1 MFVHDIPALQLYTA
15 LYELPQFFE
24 FISERDA
31 RWYSDRR
38 YAELRCPFCGGTVS
52 AKWKDG
58 FPRFTSHNPA
68 KCSHFRS
75 TSPIDFYA
83 MLSGTSFSK
92 AKDILAKKMAT
103 TGIADDD
110 SWKYPM
116 PSEESITKENA
127 ERIGEALACNDLSQ
141 TALALSAK
149 GISYDALPEIIQGD
163 VAFIQNLTL
172 LTSSGHERVDTGL
185 MTVSRTA
192 RHGISARICRI
203 KNSKTMEFFT
213 YGLQVFQI
221 GRALPFGLDYAFGKS
236 VIAITEGDVDALAMM
251 CAGVPTVSI
260 SGIQNVSRVPEFFK
274 GMAGFSIIDALD
286 SDTAGKLGSGELEG
300 ICRSMG
306 VGYKKLPIPQKFN
319 NPSTFWSE
327 AKPIMETS
335 VLSLIAESEANE
347 ELVDYIVGPPH
358 PDSEDFRGDYID
370 VFR

>member
-1 MFVHDIPALQLYTA
+1 MYVRDIPALQLYTA

-38 YAELRCPFCGGTVS
+38 YAELRCPFCGGSVS

-75 TSPIDFYA
+75 TSPLDFYA
-83 MLSGTSFSK
+83 MLSGTSFSEV
-92 AKDILAKKMAT
+92 KDSLAEKMAA

-110 SWKYPM
+110 SWNYSL
-116 PSEESITKENA
+116 PSEESITKENTG
-127 ERIGEALACNDLSQ
+127 RIEEALACKDMSQ
-141 TALALSAK
+141 TVRALAAR
-149 GISYDALPEIIQGD
+149 GIAYGELPEIIQNNL
-163 VAFIQNLTL
+163 AFVQNLAL
-172 LTSSGHERVDTGL
+172 LTSSGHERMDTGL

-192 RHGISARICRI
+192 RHGISARIRRI
-203 KNSKTMEFFT
+203 KNSKTMDFFT
-213 YGLQVFQI
+213 YGLQIFQI
-221 GRALPFGLDYAFGKS
+221 GKALPFGLNYAFGKT

-251 CAGVPTVSI
+251 CAGVPAVSI
-260 SGIQNVSRVPEFFK
+260 SGIQNVSRVPEFFR

-286 SDTAGKLGSGELEG
+286 SDTAGKLGSSELEG

-306 VGYKKLPIPQKFN
+306 VSYKKLPIPQKFN
-319 NPSTFWSE
+319 DPSTFWSE

-335 VLSLIAESEANE
+335 VLCLIAESGANE

-358 PDSEDFRGDYID
+358 PDSDDFKGDYID